1 MPEYQFTYYP
11 DDYKEFGCKTAGDMS
26 KVEDRIKGEFKGFKV
41 SREDI
46 NYGDFKKAQ
55 FLVER
60 RSRA

>member
-11 DDYKEFGCKTAGDMS
+11 DDYKEFGCKTA
-26 KVEDRIKGEFKGFKV
+26 EDILRIEDLINDEFKGFKV
-41 SREDI
+41 KREDI
-46 NYGDFKKAQ
+46 NHGDFKKAQ